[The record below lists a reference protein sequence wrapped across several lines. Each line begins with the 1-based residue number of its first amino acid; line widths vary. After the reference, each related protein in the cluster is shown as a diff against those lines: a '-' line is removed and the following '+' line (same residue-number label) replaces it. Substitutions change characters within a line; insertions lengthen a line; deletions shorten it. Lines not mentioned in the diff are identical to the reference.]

1 MSPAIPVDA
10 RFEGEITRY
19 NRWREDLTR
28 SVTAYHD
35 WLEANG
41 QLDVQQSIRF
51 YDLLENL
58 NKGRLMLA
66 FLAEFSRGK
75 SELINALFFSSFKER
90 LLPSDV
96 GRTTMCPTEIFH
108 DPGEEPYLKLLSV
121 ETRYRDESISQLK
134 NNPVEWSKIRLNTG
148 SADDMRK
155 TLSALADTKRVYALE
170 ARMLGLAPM
179 LNENGEMPGEEEL
192 VEVPAWRYAM
202 VNYPHPLLSNG
213 LSILD
218 TPGLNALGMEPEL
231 TVSTVPNAHAILF
244 LLSIDTGVTK
254 SDLEIWDR
262 YVKPG
267 LPQKIAVLNKID
279 LMWDELKTPEEI
291 QRAVHRMV
299 ETTAKALTLD
309 ASRIFPLSAQKALLG
324 KIREDAG
331 LVRKSGIEAL
341 EAYLAQ
347 EIVPMRRQILCK
359 AVMNEIGAMMVSSR
373 ASVATRQRANQ
384 ASMAELQGLV
394 GKSREVVTKLWQKI
408 TAEKGAYNAAL
419 AEYKVNLAKF
429 SAKRSALMDMLN
441 PAKLDAMLAQS
452 AQALDDSWTTVGL
465 QRGMRELAKLM
476 NADFERVFAASED
489 IKKLM
494 QGVYNTFVQKF
505 GFQKMTIPSLDLE
518 LHATK
523 LKLLVAETDAFSRD
537 PINVANYKSFFV
549 KKFYASL
556 VAQARTLF
564 GDARSQSERWV
575 QAVTLPLETQI
586 KDHKQ
591 LLQSRLDNLSKINEK
606 SSGINERLAEL
617 KAAAE
622 TLKQQFDMIEGL
634 LARVTREGAIA
645 EPAAP
650 VRAATAEPM
659 IMPAELMETT
669 KLSVFEAPLT
679 ISRRAARAQEVF
691 REVAHVK
698 EVAPKAAAPKRVAAP
713 AAAPMISDDMLAAL
727 SRRPVDS
734 TLNERAPAP
743 ASDDTVSQ
751 RAPAA
756 SPDDTVSQR
765 APAAASDDTVSQ
777 RAPAAASDD
786 TVSQRAPG
794 GSTEITHNQRPSA
807 GSARDTVN
815 QRPVAGSP
823 EDTVKL
829 HVPVDS
835 VRDTLNQR
843 PPAGSPEDTTKLQV
857 PAGAA
862 DAAPGERAAGSA
874 ADGDKTMRLPKFDP
888 RLHNP
893 DGTRKSDG
901 KMPEGADTTQQL
913 DLTRTQRLEVSIE
926 RLQQAKRLLQGTP
939 QKS

>member
-1 MSPAIPVDA
+1 MTAASPVDA
-10 RFEGEITRY
+10 RFEGEIARY

-108 DPGEEPYLKLLSV
+108 DPSEEPYLKLLSV

-148 SADDMRK
+148 SAAEMK
-155 TLSALADTKRVYALE
+155 KALAALADTKKVYALE

-179 LNENGEMPGEEEL
+179 VNENGEMPGEEEL

-202 VNYPHPLLSNG
+202 INYPHPLLSNG

-231 TVSTVPNAHAILF
+231 TVSTLPSAHAILF

-291 QRAVHRMV
+291 QRAMQRMV
-299 ETTAKALTLD
+299 ETTAKALSLD
-309 ASRIFPLSAQKALLG
+309 AARIFPLSAQKALLG

-341 EAYLAQ
+341 ETYLAR

-373 ASVATRQRANQ
+373 ASVANKQQANQ
-384 ASMAELQGLV
+384 ASMDELQGLV
-394 GKSREVVTKLWQKI
+394 GKSREVVTRLWQKI
-408 TAEKGAYNAAL
+408 TAEKSAYNSAL
-419 AEYKVNLAKF
+419 AEYKVNHANF

-441 PAKLDAMLAQS
+441 PAKLDLMLAQS
-452 AQALDDSWTTVGL
+452 AQAMEDSWTTVGL
-465 QRGMRELAKLM
+465 QRAMRELSKLM
-476 NADFERVFAASED
+476 SADFERAFAASED

-494 QGVYNTFVQKF
+494 QGVYNTFVEKF
-505 GFQKMTIPSLDLE
+505 GFQKMKLPSLDLE

-523 LKLLVAETDAFSRD
+523 LKLLVAETDEFSRN
-537 PINVANYKSFFV
+537 PVNVANYKSFFV
-549 KKFYASL
+549 KKFHASL
-556 VAQARTLF
+556 VAQARNLF
-564 GDARSQSERWV
+564 NDARSQTERWV
-575 QAVTLPLETQI
+575 QAVTLPLELQM

-591 LLQSRLDNLSKINEK
+591 QLQARLDNLSKINEK
-606 SSGINERLAEL
+606 STGINEQLAEL
-617 KAAAE
+617 KGAAE
-622 TLKQQFDMIEGL
+622 DLRKQREMIEGL
-634 LARVTREGAIA
+634 LARVSRDEAA
-645 EPAAP
+645 AAAPAASAAEEPAS
-650 VRAATAEPM
+650 RTEPM
-659 IMPAELMETT
+659 MPAELMETT
-669 KLSVFEAPLT
+669 RLSVFEAPLT
-679 ISRRAARAQEVF
+679 ITRRAARAQEVF

-698 EVAPKAAAPKRVAAP
+698 EEPPRPAAPKPAPKAAP
-713 AAAPMISDDMLAAL
+713 AAAPLMSDDMLAAIA
-727 SRRPVDS
+727 RHDPDR
-734 TLNERAPAP
+734 TLNERGT
-743 ASDDTVSQ
+743 D
-751 RAPAA
+751 
-756 SPDDTVSQR
+756 
-765 APAAASDDTVSQ
+765 
-777 RAPAAASDD
+777 
-786 TVSQRAPG
+786 
-794 GSTEITHNQRPSA
+794 
-807 GSARDTVN
+807 
-815 QRPVAGSP
+815 
-823 EDTVKL
+823 
-829 HVPVDS
+829 
-835 VRDTLNQR
+835 
-843 PPAGSPEDTTKLQV
+843 
-857 PAGAA
+857 
-862 DAAPGERAAGSA
+862 GE
-874 ADGDKTMRLPKFDP
+874 K
-888 RLHNP
+888 
-893 DGTRKSDG
+893 
-901 KMPEGADTTQQL
+901 
-913 DLTRTQRLEVSIE
+913 TQRLPAFNPSLYEADGSRKAPPAQPPGAEETQRLDFTDTQKLDFTTTQKLDPERTQKLERTIE
-926 RLQQAKRLLQGTP
+926 KLQEARRALEERIAPKP
-939 QKS
+939 

>member
-1 MSPAIPVDA
+1 MSQTNPADA
-10 RFEGEITRY
+10 LFEGEIARY

-108 DPGEEPYLKLLSV
+108 DPAEEPYLKLLSV

-134 NNPVEWSKIRLNTG
+134 NNPVEWSKIRLDTS
-148 SADDMRK
+148 SASEMRK
-155 TLSALADTKRVYALE
+155 ALAALADTKRVYALE

-179 LNENGEMPGEEEL
+179 LNENGELPGEEEL

-202 VNYPHPLLSNG
+202 INYPHPLLSNG

-267 LPQKIAVLNKID
+267 LPQKVAVLNKID

-291 QRAVHRMV
+291 QRAVQRMV
-299 ETTAKALTLD
+299 ETTAKALSLD

-331 LVRKSGIEAL
+331 LVRKSGIESL
-341 EAYLAQ
+341 ENYLAK
-347 EIVPMRRQILCK
+347 EIVPMRRQILCG
-359 AVMNEIGAMMVSSR
+359 AVMNEIGSMMVSSR
-373 ASVATRQRANQ
+373 ASLANRQQANQ

-419 AEYKVNLAKF
+419 AEYKVNHSKF

-452 AQALDDSWTTVGL
+452 AKALDDSWTTVGL
-465 QRGMRELAKLM
+465 QRGMRELSKLM
-476 NADFERVFAASED
+476 NEDFERVFAASED

-494 QGVYNTFVQKF
+494 QGVYNTFVEKF

-556 VAQARTLF
+556 VAQARSLF
-564 GDARSQSERWV
+564 GDARAQSERWV
-575 QAVTLPLETQI
+575 QAVTLPLEVQI

-591 LLQSRLDNLSKINEK
+591 QLQSRLDNLSKINEK

-617 KAAAE
+617 KGQAE
-622 TLKQQFDMIEGL
+622 TLAGQREMIEGL
-634 LARVTREGAIA
+634 LERVSRGGAL
-645 EPAAP
+645 AAP
-650 VRAATAEPM
+650 AGERRDSPTRTTPM
-659 IMPAELMETT
+659 TPPEFMETT

-679 ISRRAARAQEVF
+679 ITRRAARAQEVF

-698 EVAPKAAAPKRVAAP
+698 EEAPKPAVTPKPAAP
-713 AAAPMISDDMLAAL
+713 AAPAVAPMISDDLLASFAKHA
-727 SRRPVDS
+727 PDS
-734 TLNERAPAP
+734 THPDR
-743 ASDDTVSQ
+743 
-751 RAPAA
+751 PAA
-756 SPDDTVSQR
+756 S
-765 APAAASDDTVSQ
+765 
-777 RAPAAASDD
+777 
-786 TVSQRAPG
+786 
-794 GSTEITHNQRPSA
+794 
-807 GSARDTVN
+807 
-815 QRPVAGSP
+815 
-823 EDTVKL
+823 
-829 HVPVDS
+829 
-835 VRDTLNQR
+835 R
-843 PPAGSPEDTTKLQV
+843 PPEGD
-857 PAGAA
+857 
-862 DAAPGERAAGSA
+862 GE
-874 ADGDKTMRLPKFDP
+874 KTQRLPAFDP

-893 DGTRKSDG
+893 DGSRRTAPAQ
-901 KMPEGADTTQQL
+901 PEGAERTQRLDAVQPAGVETTQRLDAAVPGQPEGAEKTQQL
-913 DLTRTQRLEVSIE
+913 DFTTTTRLEVSVE
-926 RLQQAKRLLQGTP
+926 KLREAKRILQGTNP
-939 QKS
+939 KR

>member
-1 MSPAIPVDA
+1 LNPAISVDA
-10 RFEGEITRY
+10 RFEGEISRY

-108 DPGEEPYLKLLSV
+108 DPSEEPYLRLLSV

-148 SADDMRK
+148 SAEEMKK

-179 LNENGEMPGEEEL
+179 LNENGELPGEEEL

-202 VNYPHPLLSNG
+202 INYPHPLLSNG

-267 LPQKIAVLNKID
+267 LPQKVAVLNKID

-291 QRAVHRMV
+291 QRAVQRMV
-299 ETTAKALTLD
+299 ETTSKALSLD

-331 LVRKSGIEAL
+331 LVRKSGIESL
-341 EAYLAQ
+341 ENYLAN
-347 EIVPMRRQILCK
+347 EIVPMRRQILCQ
-359 AVMNEIGAMMVSSR
+359 AVMNEIGTMMVASR
-373 ASVATRQRANQ
+373 AAVAHKQQANQ
-384 ASMAELQGLV
+384 VSMAELQGLV

-419 AEYKVNLAKF
+419 AEYKVNHRAF
-429 SAKRSALMDMLN
+429 TTKRAALMDLLN
-441 PAKLDAMLAQS
+441 PVKLDAMLAQS
-452 AQALDDSWTTVGL
+452 AKALDDSWTTVGL
-465 QRGMRELAKLM
+465 QRGMRELSKLM
-476 NADFERVFAASED
+476 SADFERVFAGSED

-494 QGVYNTFVQKF
+494 QGVYNTFVEKF
-505 GFQKMTIPSLDLE
+505 AFQRMTIPSLDLE

-523 LKLLVAETDAFSRD
+523 LKLLVAETEQFSRD
-537 PINVANYKSFFV
+537 PVNVANYKSFFV

-564 GDARSQSERWV
+564 GDARAQSERWV

-586 KDHKQ
+586 KVHKQ
-591 LLQSRLDNLSKINEK
+591 QLQSRLDNLSKINEK

-617 KAAAE
+617 KTAAE
-622 TLKQQFDMIEGL
+622 ALAKQRAMIENL
-634 LARVTREGAIA
+634 LSRVSREEAL
-645 EPAAP
+645 AAP
-650 VRAATAEPM
+650 PEAAPAGRSEPM
-659 IMPAELMETT
+659 VMPPELMETT

-679 ISRRAARAQEVF
+679 ITRRAARAQEVF

-698 EVAPKAAAPKRVAAP
+698 EEAPRPAAPKPAAPAAP
-713 AAAPMISDDMLAAL
+713 AAAPMISDDVLAAL
-727 SRRPVDS
+727 SRHSPDS
-734 TLNERAPAP
+734 TLNERA
-743 ASDDTVSQ
+743 V
-751 RAPAA
+751 
-756 SPDDTVSQR
+756 
-765 APAAASDDTVSQ
+765 
-777 RAPAAASDD
+777 
-786 TVSQRAPG
+786 
-794 GSTEITHNQRPSA
+794 
-807 GSARDTVN
+807 
-815 QRPVAGSP
+815 
-823 EDTVKL
+823 
-829 HVPVDS
+829 
-835 VRDTLNQR
+835 
-843 PPAGSPEDTTKLQV
+843 
-857 PAGAA
+857 
-862 DAAPGERAAGSA
+862 PGE
-874 ADGDKTMRLPKFDP
+874 ADGEKTQRMPAFDP
-888 RLHNP
+888 RLFNP
-893 DGTRKSDG
+893 DGSRKSE
-901 KMPEGADTTQQL
+901 PRTPAGAETTQQL

-926 RLQQAKRLLQGTP
+926 KLQEAKRLLQGTT
-939 QKS
+939 QKR

>member
-1 MSPAIPVDA
+1 VSPASPIDA
-10 RFEGEITRY
+10 RFESEIARY

-108 DPGEEPYLKLLSV
+108 DPNEEPYLKLLSV

-134 NNPVEWSKIRLNTG
+134 NNPVEWSKIRLDTG
-148 SADDMRK
+148 SASEMK
-155 TLSALADTKRVYALE
+155 KALAALADTKKVYALE

-179 LNENGEMPGEEEL
+179 ANEDGELPGEEEL

-202 VNYPHPLLSNG
+202 INYPHPLLSNG

-231 TVSTVPNAHAILF
+231 TVSTLPSAHAILF

-279 LMWDELKTPEEI
+279 LMWDELKTPQEI
-291 QRAVHRMV
+291 ERAVQRMV
-299 ETTAKALTLD
+299 ETTSKALSLD
-309 ASRIFPLSAQKALLG
+309 ASRIFPLSAQKALVG

-341 EAYLAQ
+341 EGYLAQ
-347 EIVPMRRQILCK
+347 QVVPMRRQILCK

-373 ASVATRQRANQ
+373 ASVANRQQANQ
-384 ASMAELQGLV
+384 ASMHELQGLV

-408 TAEKGAYNAAL
+408 TAEKGAYNSAL
-419 AEYKVNLAKF
+419 AEYKVNHSTF

-441 PAKLDAMLAQS
+441 PAKLDMMLAQS
-452 AQALDDSWTTVGL
+452 ARAMEDSWTTVGL
-465 QRGMRELAKLM
+465 QRAMRELSKLM
-476 NADFERVFAASED
+476 SADFERVYAASED

-494 QGVYNTFVQKF
+494 QGVYNTFVEKF
-505 GFQKMTIPSLDLE
+505 GFQKMTLPSLDLE

-523 LKLLVAETDAFSRD
+523 LKLLVAETDEFSRD

-549 KKFYASL
+549 KKFHASL
-556 VAQARTLF
+556 IAQARSLF
-564 GDARSQSERWV
+564 NDARAQSERWV
-575 QAVTLPLETQI
+575 QSVTLPLETQM

-591 LLQSRLDNLSKINEK
+591 QLQARLDNLSKINEK
-606 SSGINERLAEL
+606 STGINEQLAEL
-617 KAAAE
+617 KAVAE
-622 TLKQQFDMIEGL
+622 GLQKQREMIEGL
-634 LARVTREGAIA
+634 LARVSRDEAA
-645 EPAAP
+645 AVAAP
-650 VRAATAEPM
+650 APVAGVGETTAPM
-659 IMPAELMETT
+659 MPPELMETT

-679 ISRRAARAQEVF
+679 ITRRAARAQEVF

-698 EVAPKAAAPKRVAAP
+698 EEPPKPAPRRPAPTTTPKP
-713 AAAPMISDDMLAAL
+713 AEAPMISDDMLSAL
-727 SRRPVDS
+727 SRHGGDV
-734 TLNERAPAP
+734 TINER
-743 ASDDTVSQ
+743 
-751 RAPAA
+751 
-756 SPDDTVSQR
+756 
-765 APAAASDDTVSQ
+765 
-777 RAPAAASDD
+777 
-786 TVSQRAPG
+786 PG
-794 GSTEITHNQRPSA
+794 
-807 GSARDTVN
+807 D
-815 QRPVAGSP
+815 
-823 EDTVKL
+823 
-829 HVPVDS
+829 
-835 VRDTLNQR
+835 
-843 PPAGSPEDTTKLQV
+843 
-857 PAGAA
+857 
-862 DAAPGERAAGSA
+862 GE
-874 ADGDKTMRLPKFDP
+874 KTQRLPAFDP
-888 RLHNP
+888 RLYNP
-893 DGTRKSDG
+893 DGSRKAQAQ
-901 KMPEGADTTQQL
+901 PAGADRTQQL
-913 DLTRTQRLEVSIE
+913 DFTSTQKLNPGDTQKLDLTTTQKLDQSIE
-926 RLQQAKRLLQGTP
+926 KLQEARRILQGSTP
-939 QKS
+939 KA

>member
-1 MSPAIPVDA
+1 MTPAAPVHP
-10 RFEGEITRY
+10 RFEGEIARY

-35 WLEANG
+35 WLESNG

-108 DPGEEPYLKLLSV
+108 DPSEEPYLKLLSV
-121 ETRYRDESISQLK
+121 ETRYRDESITQLK
-134 NNPVEWSKIRLNTG
+134 NNPVEWSKVRLNTG
-148 SADDMRK
+148 SAAEMK
-155 TLSALADTKRVYALE
+155 KALAALADTKKVYALE

-179 LNENGEMPGEEEL
+179 VNENGELPGEEEL

-202 VNYPHPLLSNG
+202 INYPHPLLSNG

-231 TVSTVPNAHAILF
+231 TVSTLPGAHAILF

-279 LMWDELKTPEEI
+279 LMWDELKTPQEI
-291 QRAVHRMV
+291 DRAVQRMV

-309 ASRIFPLSAQKALLG
+309 ATRIFPLSAQKALLG

-341 EAYLAQ
+341 EKYLAQ

-373 ASVATRQRANQ
+373 TAVANKQQANL
-384 ASMAELQGLV
+384 AAMAELQGLV

-408 TAEKGAYNAAL
+408 TAEKAAYNAAL
-419 AEYKVNLAKF
+419 AEYKVNHSNF
-429 SAKRSALMDMLN
+429 SAKRAALMDMLN
-441 PAKLDAMLAQS
+441 SAKMDAMLAQS
-452 AQALDDSWTTVGL
+452 AQAMEDSWTTVGL
-465 QRGMRELAKLM
+465 QRAMRELSRLM
-476 NADFERVFAASED
+476 SADFERVFAASED

-494 QGVYNTFVQKF
+494 QGVYNTFVEKF
-505 GFQKMTIPSLDLE
+505 GFQKMTLPSLDLE

-523 LKLLVAETDAFSRD
+523 LKLLVAETEEFSRD

-549 KKFYASL
+549 KKFYNSL

-564 GDARSQSERWV
+564 GDARAQSERWV
-575 QAVTLPLETQI
+575 QAVTLPLEIQM

-591 LLQSRLDNLSKINEK
+591 QLQSRLDNLSKINEK
-606 SSGINERLAEL
+606 STGINEQLAEL
-617 KAAAE
+617 KAVGEGLRKQREMIDGLLQRVSREEAVAAAAPAPGPAE
-622 TLKQQFDMIEGL
+622 T
-634 LARVTREGAIA
+634 T
-645 EPAAP
+645 AP
-650 VRAATAEPM
+650 M
-659 IMPAELMETT
+659 MPPELMETT
-669 KLSVFEAPLT
+669 RLSVFEAPLT
-679 ISRRAARAQEVF
+679 ITRRAARAQEVF

-698 EVAPKAAAPKRVAAP
+698 EEAPKPVAPKPAAPPKP

-727 SRRPVDS
+727 ARRDADS
-734 TLNERAPAP
+734 TLNERA
-743 ASDDTVSQ
+743 
-751 RAPAA
+751 
-756 SPDDTVSQR
+756 
-765 APAAASDDTVSQ
+765 AAADT
-777 RAPAAASDD
+777 
-786 TVSQRAPG
+786 T
-794 GSTEITHNQRPSA
+794 INQR
-807 GSARDTVN
+807 GTD
-815 QRPVAGSP
+815 
-823 EDTVKL
+823 
-829 HVPVDS
+829 
-835 VRDTLNQR
+835 
-843 PPAGSPEDTTKLQV
+843 
-857 PAGAA
+857 
-862 DAAPGERAAGSA
+862 GE
-874 ADGDKTMRLPKFDP
+874 KTQRLPAFDP
-888 RLHNP
+888 RLYNP
-893 DGTRKSDG
+893 DGSRKSAEPG
-901 KMPEGADTTQQL
+901 AQPPGADRTQKMNPGDTQKLDFTSTQKLDPGQTQKLAPETTQKL
-913 DLTRTQRLEVSIE
+913 DLSIE
-926 RLQQAKRLLQGTP
+926 KLKEARRLLQAT
-939 QKS
+939 QKT